1 MLSNEQLQRKLSG
14 VLISFHTNNYGGAA
28 ARTIPSS
35 CPILYGE
42 YQALGSITLCPAPSY
57 PAPPLHSSRLPQR
70 DAPAKLVTHA
80 KLGGQVVATSSFSVL
95 LRWGKGQALSRA
107 MRCSFFKRHDE
118 YTDRINV
125 YTHHDRSENKR

>member
-80 KLGGQVVATSSFSVL
+80 KLGGQVVATGFFPSYSGE
-95 LRWGKGQALSRA
+95 GKDKPFPVPCDVHSLSA
-107 MRCSFFKRHDE
+107 MMSIP
-118 YTDRINV
+118 TV
-125 YTHHDRSENKR
+125 

>member
-57 PAPPLHSSRLPQR
+57 PAPPYT
-70 DAPAKLVTHA
+70 PAA
-80 KLGGQVVATSSFSVL
+80 FPS
-95 LRWGKGQALSRA
+95 A
-107 MRCSFFKRHDE
+107 MRQQSSSPMPSSAGRLLQPALFPSYSGGGKDKPFPVPCDVHSLSAMMSIP
-118 YTDRINV
+118 TV
-125 YTHHDRSENKR
+125 